1 MPEQDR
7 SRKAERRDIFDE
19 EYRKAIRWIESLPQN
34 QSGADKSWVWQAM
47 KQAEEHF
54 ARAKRRRI
62 QE

>member
-1 MPEQDR
+1 MPDDQIH
-7 SRKAERRDIFDE
+7 SRNTVRRDIFDA

-54 ARAKRRRI
+54 DRAKRR
-62 QE
+62 